1 MSMSM
6 PEGRGLLLIQSNTAT
21 RKTLRAELGRDG
33 YAVLAVNSMGEA
45 TARLRMRTYHLVVCS
60 DQQRSVSWADDY
72 ELLIDRR
79 KLLSRSGGRFELYLP
94 SAGMQTDGVLIMP
107 CSDPATLRTAVN
119 EATALLESRHAPTDR
134 KSGPTAM
141 SA

>member
-1 MSMSM
+1 M
-6 PEGRGLLLIQSNTAT
+6 PGSRGLLLIQSNTAV
-21 RKTLRAELGRDG
+21 RKTLRAELGRAG

-79 KLLSRSGGRFELYLP
+79 RLLSRSGGRFELYLP
-94 SAGMQTDGVLIMP
+94 SAGMGTDGVLIMP
-107 CSDPATLRTAVN
+107 CNDPATLRSAVD
-119 EATALLESRHAPTDR
+119 EASALLEQMRTAGNDR
-134 KSGPTAM
+134 KSGPTRAL